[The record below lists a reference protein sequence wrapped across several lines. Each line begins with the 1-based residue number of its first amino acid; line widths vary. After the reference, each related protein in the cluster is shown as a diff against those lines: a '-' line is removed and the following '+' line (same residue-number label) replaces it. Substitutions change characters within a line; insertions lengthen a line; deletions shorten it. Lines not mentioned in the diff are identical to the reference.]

1 MGDDHQQEW
10 NLLLPLLPALL
21 IVPILAVLGVEPL
34 DLGFAAILAPLLM
47 FPIVLLVGRF
57 GMEMRY
63 GLGNSRRVESSPLL
77 R

>member
-1 MGDDHQQEW
+1 MGDDHQQEG

-47 FPIVLLVGRF
+47 FPIVLLAVSYTHLTLPTKRI
-57 GMEMRY
+57 
-63 GLGNSRRVESSPLL
+63 V
-77 R
+77 

>member
-34 DLGFAAILAPLLM
+34 DLGFAAILAP
-47 FPIVLLVGRF
+47 FSC
-57 GMEMRY
+57 
-63 GLGNSRRVESSPLL
+63 SRSSC
-77 R
+77 